1 MKQYCRYCAYC
12 VYGDAVYCE
21 VHNKTMSEQKAKCV
35 NKCKNFTLNELD
47 VFNIEHKYTPRA
59 KKKDDKIKLF

>member
-21 VHNKTMSEQKAKCV
+21 VHNKTMSEQKAKSV
-35 NKCKNFTLNELD
+35 NKCKNFTFTELD
-47 VFNIEHKYTPRA
+47 VFTMKKYKPRTIR
-59 KKKDDKIKLF
+59 KDDKIKLF